1 LKDFSLAQ
9 EKKMK
14 KAKKG
19 KSPRPAAKEKELR
32 QHHEETEDLL
42 TDSSHIGRLGVPPGG
57 KDNLGDRIRKARE
70 MRGLTLHDLSSRTGI
85 RVDTLER
92 VESNEMIPPL
102 GELIKLGKAVE
113 MKMGY
118 FISPGVDKP
127 MTVVRSD
134 CRLAV
139 SRYGKKRSE
148 QYGYFYESLAPE
160 KANRFMEPFLITM
173 VPTDVK
179 ELSTHDGQEFIFVLE
194 GEMKAQ
200 VGDQVEILR
209 AGDAVYYDSS
219 CPHLVKCAG
228 DQSAKILAVLYT
240 GSK

>member
-1 LKDFSLAQ
+1 
-9 EKKMK
+9 MK
-14 KAKKG
+14 KVKEAKSSRKAVKG
-19 KSPRPAAKEKELR
+19 KEIRPR
-32 QHHEETEDLL
+32 HEETDDLL
-42 TDSSHIGRLGVPPGG
+42 TDSSHVGRLGVAT
-57 KDNLGDRIRKARE
+57 KEKENLGDRIRKARE
-70 MRGLTLHDLSSRTGI
+70 MRGLTLTDLSSRTGI
-85 RVDTLER
+85 GVGTLER

-102 GELIKLGKAVE
+102 GELIKLGKAME

-118 FISPGVDKP
+118 FISPGMDKP
-127 MTVVRSD
+127 MAVVRSD
-134 CRLAV
+134 CRPAI
-139 SRYGKKRSE
+139 SRYGKRRSE

-173 VPTDVK
+173 VPTDVQ
-179 ELSTHDGQEFIFVLE
+179 ELSAHDGQEFIFVLE

-200 VGDQVEILR
+200 VGNQVEILR

-228 DQSAKILAVLYT
+228 DQPAKILAVLYP